1 VEEVQNV
8 DRRESERIAKMKLQA
23 TRKRM
28 KTFGILIKAKTKR
41 SNLKRKKMIATKVLK
56 RRNVLPREEESSSH

>member
-8 DRRESERIAKMKLQA
+8 DGRGSERIAKMKLQA

-28 KTFGILIKAKTKR
+28 KMFGILIKAKTR
-41 SNLKRKKMIATKVLK
+41 NNLKRKKMIATKVLK
-56 RRNVLPREEESSSH
+56 RRNVLPREEESSLY